1 MHTKYRPAL
10 NRTSAWHDICLGPT
24 KLARQ
29 QPGLSGDNP
38 QKYLL
43 TPQTWLCQ
51 QISSFLPSFH
61 NFRDPS
67 REGRHLPCGE
77 SVWSVWCWNSLS
89 FIPWLLCSILVTSQP
104 GVNYHQTFHHFKRR
118 QPSTLPSSQQVN
130 TSHHQLILSL
140 LSLHRRDI
148 IGKFLISDKIFN
160 LGMVT
165 KFPEKKVL
173 LYKEN
178 IFISF

>member
-1 MHTKYRPAL
+1 MTLSTDQFFSAFIPLFSRPI
-10 NRTSAWHDICLGPT
+10 SAW
-24 KLARQ
+24 
-29 QPGLSGDNP
+29 
-38 QKYLL
+38 
-43 TPQTWLCQ
+43 
-51 QISSFLPSFH
+51 
-61 NFRDPS
+61 S
-67 REGRHLPCGE
+67 RTCGE

-118 QPSTLPSSQQVN
+118 QPPTLPASQQVN